1 MKFDDPGKD
10 LGSVKPRVVYVID
23 DDKDLRRSLHFLLAT
38 RQICVSPFAS
48 GTDFLSTLDVLKPAP
63 IILDIRMPRID
74 GTQVLAELAE
84 RQNNWPVIVLTGH
97 GEIGLA
103 VQSLKAGAIDFLEK
117 PVSEE
122 ILFHSIDAAF
132 SLLAKQAYADEESNE
147 AVRRLASLTSRE
159 AEVLDLLCRGRSNK
173 QVAFDLSLSPRT
185 VEMHRAN
192 AFRHLNVRTLIEA
205 AAVRNQ
211 VPPDRDIAKD

>member
-1 MKFDDPGKD
+1 MAFHD
-10 LGSVKPRVVYVID
+10 LGRNLDTIVPRVVYVID
-23 DDKDLRRSLHFLLAT
+23 DDNDLRRSLHFLLAT

-48 GTDFLSTLDVLKPAP
+48 GIDFLSSLDVLQPAP
-63 IILDIRMPRID
+63 IILDIRMPRVD
-74 GTQVLAELAE
+74 GTQVLAELAA
-84 RQNNWPVIVLTGH
+84 RQNSWPVVVLTGH
-97 GEIGLA
+97 GEIGIA

-117 PVSEE
+117 PVSEDV
-122 ILFHSIDAAF
+122 LFKSIDAAF
-132 SLLAKQAYADEESNE
+132 ARLADQAE
-147 AVRRLASLTSRE
+147 AVAEADRAVQRLASLTSRE

-211 VPPDRDIAKD
+211 VPAQRDLA